1 LVKNQQFIY
10 HNTAIYFNLLVR
22 NRHFHCYFDLQS
34 CFPLYDQKAACGK
47 AGVYELAEQFDDA
60 AISVSTTGETKFTVK
75 VTFTSF
81 LMREENVVSA
91 TAKPDPPD
99 VLPKRK
105 CLDALAKLRHSK
117 WYQVSCVDSQ
127 RDFRNCCE

>member
-1 LVKNQQFIY
+1 
-10 HNTAIYFNLLVR
+10 
-22 NRHFHCYFDLQS
+22 
-34 CFPLYDQKAACGK
+34 LYDQKAACGK
-47 AGVYELAEQFDDA
+47 AGAYELAEQFDDA

-127 RDFRNCCE
+127 REKELVSSSNFEIVVSDNVRVLVLSKGQSQRVAVVHDGDQDHA